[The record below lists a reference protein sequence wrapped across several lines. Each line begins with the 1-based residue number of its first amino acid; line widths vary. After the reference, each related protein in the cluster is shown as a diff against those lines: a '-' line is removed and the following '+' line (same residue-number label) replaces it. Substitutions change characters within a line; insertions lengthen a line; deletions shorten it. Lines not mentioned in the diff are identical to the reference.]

1 MTIHITG
8 SGIDFSGNQTNTP
21 NMTSEVLD
29 QYEEGTWTP
38 TYTTTGVNTT
48 VAYSVQT
55 GYYVRTGQHL
65 KCWFVLQTDATNP
78 WNGTYIQSGGLPFAA
93 INSRIAGYLTEAYGF
108 GGDTPMFCFNAAST
122 RWYYTYR
129 DAVDGSTEL
138 LQAADMDNGA
148 SKNTCQGF
156 LDMQIAS

>member
-8 SGIDFSGNQTNTP
+8 SGIDFSGNQTNHA

-29 QYEEGTWTP
+29 QYEEGTWSP
-38 TYTTTGVNTT
+38 TYTTTGVNST

-65 KCWFVLQTDATNP
+65 KCWFVLQSDATT
-78 WNGTYIQSGGLPFAA
+78 WNGTYIQAGGLPFAA
-93 INSRIAGYLTEAYGF
+93 INSRIAGYITEAYGF
-108 GGDTPMFCFNAAST
+108 GGDTPMFCFNAATT
-122 RWYYTYR
+122 RWYMSYR
-129 DAVDGSTEL
+129 DAVDGSTEIL
-138 LQAADMDNGA
+138 RADDMDTGN

-156 LDMQIAS
+156 LDLQIAS